1 MGEHETGEGEP
12 DRGAPRRFI
21 VLLSTGLG
29 GGQIL
34 ISLSCQTVS
43 SPVLLIIPDVT
54 IPKQENQQQLSII
67 SNSMGDSETD
77 QRSWS
82 W

>member
-1 MGEHETGEGEP
+1 MSQTEGPQE
-12 DRGAPRRFI
+12 DSLFYY
-21 VLLSTGLG
+21 LLAWVG

-67 SNSMGDSETD
+67 SNSMGENETD